1 MTMSQ
6 NVSSMS
12 SPVVKD
18 HGDDDDDDDDPVPAC
33 NLITRVFLQK
43 DQGFT
48 TKHDVDVLR
57 TNIDLCTCKYV
68 YIYMYRHIYIYIL
81 LYTYILFIYLYNICM

>member
-1 MTMSQ
+1 MTMYQ

-12 SPVVKD
+12 SAVVKD
-18 HGDDDDDDDDPVPAC
+18 DGDDDDDPVPAC

-48 TKHDVDVLR
+48 TKHDVDALR

-68 YIYMYRHIYIYIL
+68 CICIDIYIYMFIYII
-81 LYTYILFIYLYNICM
+81 

>member
-1 MTMSQ
+1 MTMYQ

-12 SPVVKD
+12 SSVVKD
-18 HGDDDDDDDDPVPAC
+18 DGDDDDDDDPVPAC

-48 TKHDVDVLR
+48 TKQDVDALR

-68 YIYMYRHIYIYIL
+68 CICIDVYIYLYYLNICNIYIYM
-81 LYTYILFIYLYNICM
+81 

>member
-1 MTMSQ
+1 MYQ

-12 SPVVKD
+12 SSVVKD
-18 HGDDDDDDDDPVPAC
+18 DGDDDDDDPVPAC

-48 TKHDVDVLR
+48 TKQDVDALR

-68 YIYMYRHIYIYIL
+68 CICIDVYIYLLFKYL
-81 LYTYILFIYLYNICM
+81 LYMCIYM